1 MRLRLS
7 ETKLSCDEC
16 ELGHLLAG
24 FLPHRSLVKLR
35 QLLQLGLGELVR
47 IGSDRVLSDTRPIEI
62 FGEKPLQDLSLGSEL
77 RIELNLGVHDLVGN
91 LWQALI
97 DFHHDEQILRSLAMS
112 VVISQRDDRGKPQDN
127 REQAR
132 VQQHSHH
139 TILLCI
145 LISQAQGEEEGS
157 SATHPL
163 SIPLE
168 TRTSRPLTRGERHA
182 PLCLCRASRILCT
195 MSLVSSCNTAASS
208 QTRWE
213 CWHVASAIR
222 TRNDR
227 CRGAL
232 PAWSSTCKV

>member
-16 ELGHLLAG
+16 ELGHFLAG

-35 QLLQLGLGELVR
+35 QLLQLGLGELVSV
-47 IGSDRVLSDTRPIEI
+47 GSDRVFSDTRPIEI

-97 DFHHDEQILRSLAMS
+97 DFHHDEQILRSLAMA
-112 VVISQRDDRGKPQDN
+112 VVIPQHDDRGKPQDN

-145 LISQAQGEEEGS
+145 LIPQAQGEEEGS
-157 SATHPL
+157 SATYPL

-182 PLCLCRASRILCT
+182 PLRLCRARCALQPWAGALSRST
-195 MSLVSSCNTAASS
+195 SSAT
-208 QTRWE
+208 
-213 CWHVASAIR
+213 
-222 TRNDR
+222 
-227 CRGAL
+227 RGAGQRRL
-232 PAWSSTCKV
+232 QGCSHSPVLE